1 MHLQV
6 SIVVFTLTILSLTGK
21 SFSQQCL
28 NCISEKFLNADFS
41 NVDVLED
48 RDCEMGVFK
57 SEFLGICNSVEICI
71 TIDGIATYDIEG
83 YGKTDTLFVRRMCT
97 DPIFLDSSTRC
108 MTGPTAERFV
118 LSLDHHL
125 ELDGYI
131 YMSSFDGTVC
141 PCNDDFCNDEVI
153 RPVLVK
159 RSHTPAPEATGLQCA
174 LCVDADIPGQSYSFL
189 EELDNP
195 HCEAGNLTAS
205 NVFYQTC
212 SGNGACVTIDGS
224 ITESGTRYNLYQRA
238 CVHGFLESY
247 SKSDKMF
254 CFSRSQSASVGENI
268 LLDEE
273 DYYFGNDFTFDGV
286 VCYCTSDLC
295 NLPGRGVASRPTGE
309 GDGDGTSSSLDL
321 PPVAIV
327 GIVVVVVVLVICCAV
342 ASVVKK
348 IGIFR

>member
-1 MHLQV
+1 M
-6 SIVVFTLTILSLTGK
+6 SIFSISLFLSFT
-21 SFSQQCL
+21 
-28 NCISEKFLNADFS
+28 
-41 NVDVLED
+41 V
-48 RDCEMGVFK
+48 
-57 SEFLGICNSVEICI
+57 GI
-71 TIDGIATYDIEG
+71 
-83 YGKTDTLFVRRMCT
+83 
-97 DPIFLDSSTRC
+97 
-108 MTGPTAERFV
+108 
-118 LSLDHHL
+118 
-125 ELDGYI
+125 
-131 YMSSFDGTVC
+131 
-141 PCNDDFCNDEVI
+141 
-153 RPVLVK
+153 
-159 RSHTPAPEATGLQCA
+159 
-174 LCVDADIPGQSYSFL
+174 
-189 EELDNP
+189 
-195 HCEAGNLTAS
+195 
-205 NVFYQTC
+205 
-212 SGNGACVTIDGS
+212 
-224 ITESGTRYNLYQRA
+224 RYNVYQRL